1 MCEDRHDFDEIKIG
15 GLMANIGRLH
25 SKRAH
30 QIMEQV
36 GLYRGQAFLL
46 MILSR
51 QDGLTHSEI
60 AEKLEISPAAATK
73 VIKRMEALHYVQRRP
88 DPMDERVSRV
98 FLEEEGQALNQQI
111 RHAFDQIDQVLVSN
125 LTPEEQST
133 LVALLMKM
141 YHNLLEQP
149 AGVEETT
156 LKN

>member
-1 MCEDRHDFDEIKIG
+1 MCEEKQELDEIKIG

-25 SKRAH
+25 AKRAH

-60 AEKLEISPAAATK
+60 AEKLEVSPAAATK
-73 VIKRMEALHYVQRRP
+73 VIKRMEELNYLQRRS
-88 DPMDERVSRV
+88 DPVDERVSRV
-98 FLEEEGQALNQQI
+98 FLEAEGRALNQRIKQ
-111 RHAFDQIDQVLVSN
+111 AFDQIDRVLVNN
-125 LTPEEQST
+125 LSPEEQSV
-133 LVALLMKM
+133 LVELLLKM

-149 AGVEETT
+149 AGVEEDS
-156 LKN
+156 LKK